1 VKEKLQLFAVARQWA
16 EADCLELDLPSS
28 ATLAD
33 VRRALLLQLPR
44 LSQFAPHML
53 FAVNAEYAVDA
64 TPISS
69 EMEIACIPPP
79 SGG

>member
-1 VKEKLQLFAVARQWA
+1 VIVKLQLFAVARQWA
-16 EADCLELDLPSS
+16 EADCLELDLPNF
-28 ATLAD
+28 ATVAD
-33 VRRALLLQLPR
+33 VRRALLLRLPK
-44 LSQFAPHML
+44 LSQFGPHL
-53 FAVNAEYAVDA
+53 RFAVSADYADDA